1 MDVLAFLRSSRRERG
16 RTRSSVRRQRPRPG
30 LTTPRPGA
38 RARGASAG
46 VGRARHSG
54 TVPPV
59 TVHLIGAGPGD
70 PDLLT
75 VRAAELLRAADVV
88 VSDRPSSDPV
98 VALAPAAAERVLVG
112 KVPATAGTPARRALP
127 QDEVCRLLVEL
138 GRTGREVVRLKSG
151 DPFVAARGG
160 EEALALQA
168 AGVPF
173 TVVPG
178 ISAGLAAPAFAGIPV
193 HVRQLS
199 RVVTVL
205 AGNSDP
211 EYGDEIDFDALARLG
226 GTIVVLTGR
235 SRIRRIAG
243 SLIAAGLP
251 ADTPVAA
258 ISAAGRAR
266 VQETI
271 RGTLG
276 ALPPR
281 LPAPVTFVI
290 GAVAGLDLDWFA
302 DGRSSV
308 VTADDALTPVAPR
321 DPATGS
327 GDDDEAALPDRPDH
341 LWQDDPVPGT
351 PDDDTP
357 GAPRPRASPSHRSS
371 PDAAP
376 EESARAHP

>member
-1 MDVLAFLRSSRRERG
+1 ME
-16 RTRSSVRRQRPRPG
+16 
-30 LTTPRPGA
+30 
-38 RARGASAG
+38 
-46 VGRARHSG
+46 HSG

-75 VRAAELLRAADVV
+75 VRAAELVRAADVV

-98 VALAPAAAERVLVG
+98 VALAPPHAERVLVG
-112 KVPATAGTPARRALP
+112 KVPATDEAPARRALP
-127 QDEVCRLLVEL
+127 QDELCRLLVEL
-138 GRTGREVVRLKSG
+138 GRSGREVVRLKSG

-178 ISAGLAAPAFAGIPV
+178 LSAGLAAPAFAGIPV

-211 EYGDEIDFDALARLG
+211 EYPDEIDFDALARLG

-243 SLIAAGLP
+243 ALIAAGMA

-258 ISAAGRAR
+258 ISAAGRSGA
-266 VQETI
+266 QETI
-271 RGTLG
+271 RGTL
-276 ALPPR
+276 AELPPR
-281 LPAPVTFVI
+281 LPPPVTFVI
-290 GAVAGLDLDWFA
+290 GTVAGIDLDWFA
-302 DGRSSV
+302 GGTSSTVAEAGSVAPLAPKDAGTSAGRAAGPAAPTSSGDPSAADRP
-308 VTADDALTPVAPR
+308 TATGADDPTSRPAARPPR
-321 DPATGS
+321 AAGHRPLPA
-327 GDDDEAALPDRPDH
+327 PDR
-341 LWQDDPVPGT
+341 
-351 PDDDTP
+351 
-357 GAPRPRASPSHRSS
+357 
-371 PDAAP
+371 
-376 EESARAHP
+376 EEPTRAHP

>member
-1 MDVLAFLRSSRRERG
+1 M
-16 RTRSSVRRQRPRPG
+16 
-30 LTTPRPGA
+30 
-38 RARGASAG
+38 
-46 VGRARHSG
+46 
-54 TVPPV
+54 PPV
-59 TVHLIGAGPGD
+59 PVHLIGAGPGD

-98 VALAPAAAERVLVG
+98 VALAPARAERVLVG
-112 KVPATAGTPARRALP
+112 KVPASADGPARRALP
-127 QDEVCRLLVEL
+127 QDEVCDLLVEL

-160 EEALALQA
+160 EEALALQR
-168 AGVPF
+168 AGIPF

-178 ISAGLAAPAFAGIPV
+178 ISAGFAAPAFAGIPV

-211 EYGDEIDFDALARLG
+211 EYPGEIDFDALARLD

-258 ISAAGRAR
+258 ISAAGRADDQR
-266 VQETI
+266 TI
-271 RGTLG
+271 RGTL
-276 ALPPR
+276 AELPPR

-290 GAVAGLDLDWFA
+290 GAVAAIDLDWFE
-302 DGRSSV
+302 GGSSS
-308 VTADDALTPVAPR
+308 TVAQ
-321 DPATGS
+321 TGS
-327 GDDDEAALPDRPDH
+327 VAGL
-341 LWQDDPVPGT
+341 
-351 PDDDTP
+351 
-357 GAPRPRASPSHRSS
+357 APPRS
-371 PDAAP
+371 AP
-376 EESARAHP
+376 EPDGEEHVRAHP

>member
-1 MDVLAFLRSSRRERG
+1 MA
-16 RTRSSVRRQRPRPG
+16 
-30 LTTPRPGA
+30 
-38 RARGASAG
+38 
-46 VGRARHSG
+46 
-54 TVPPV
+54 PV

-98 VALAPAAAERVLVG
+98 VALAPGRAERVLVG
-112 KVPATAGTPARRALP
+112 KVPAEGDRPARRALP
-127 QDEVCRLLVEL
+127 QDDVCRLLVEL
-138 GRTGREVVRLKSG
+138 GRSGREVVRLKSG

-160 EEALALQA
+160 EEALALRD

-178 ISAGLAAPAFAGIPV
+178 ISAGFAAPAFAGIPV

-211 EYGDEIDFDALARLG
+211 EYPGEIDLEALARLG

-251 ADTPVAA
+251 EDTPVAA
-258 ISAAGRAR
+258 ISAAGRAGA
-266 VQETI
+266 QTTI
-271 RGTLG
+271 RGTLA

-290 GAVAGLDLDWFA
+290 GAVAGLDLDWF
-302 DGRSSV
+302 DGGTTSAV
-308 VTADDALTPVAPR
+308 EPADALAPVLPAPTASR
-321 DPATGS
+321 S
-327 GDDDEAALPDRPDH
+327 
-341 LWQDDPVPGT
+341 
-351 PDDDTP
+351 
-357 GAPRPRASPSHRSS
+357 RASDGHRASA
-371 PDAAP
+371 DAVP
-376 EESARAHP
+376 EGATRAHP

>member
-1 MDVLAFLRSSRRERG
+1 V
-16 RTRSSVRRQRPRPG
+16 
-30 LTTPRPGA
+30 
-38 RARGASAG
+38 AS
-46 VGRARHSG
+46 
-54 TVPPV
+54 V

-75 VRAAELLRAADVV
+75 VRAAELVRVADVV

-98 VALAPAAAERVLVG
+98 VALAPPAAERVLVG
-112 KVPATAGTPARRALP
+112 KVPADPGPPARPARPALG
-127 QDEVCRLLVEL
+127 QDEVCALLVEL

-178 ISAGLAAPAFAGIPV
+178 ISAGFAAPAFAGIPV

-205 AGNSDP
+205 AGNDDP
-211 EYGDEIDFDALARLG
+211 EYPGDVDWDALARLD

-243 SLIAAGLP
+243 ALIAAGM
-251 ADTPVAA
+251 ATETPVAA
-258 ISAAGRAR
+258 ISGAGRAS

-281 LPAPVTFVI
+281 LPPPVTFVI
-290 GAVAGLDLDWFA
+290 GAVAAIDLDWFA
-302 DGRSSV
+302 GGRASTVAQSGS
-308 VTADDALTPVAPR
+308 VAP
-321 DPATGS
+321 
-327 GDDDEAALPDRPDH
+327 L
-341 LWQDDPVPGT
+341 
-351 PDDDTP
+351 
-357 GAPRPRASPSHRSS
+357 APRPPRVPAP
-371 PDAAP
+371 P
-376 EESARAHP
+376 EESVRAHP

>member
-1 MDVLAFLRSSRRERG
+1 
-16 RTRSSVRRQRPRPG
+16 
-30 LTTPRPGA
+30 
-38 RARGASAG
+38 
-46 VGRARHSG
+46 
-54 TVPPV
+54 
-59 TVHLIGAGPGD
+59 
-70 PDLLT
+70 
-75 VRAAELLRAADVV
+75 
-88 VSDRPSSDPV
+88 V
-98 VALAPAAAERVLVG
+98 VALAPPHAERVLVG
-112 KVPATAGTPARRALP
+112 KVPASAGEPARRALP
-127 QDEVCRLLVEL
+127 QDEVCALLVEL
-138 GRTGREVVRLKSG
+138 GRTGRRVVRLKSG

-211 EYGDEIDFDALARLG
+211 EYPGEIDFEALARLG

-243 SLIAAGLP
+243 ALIDAGMDP
-251 ADTPVAA
+251 ATPVAA
-258 ISAAGRAR
+258 IAAAGRAG
-266 VQETI
+266 VQETV

-276 ALPPR
+276 GLPPR

-302 DGRSSV
+302 DARSSV
-308 VTADDALTPVAPR
+308 VAPEDAVAPLPPR
-321 DPATGS
+321 PAAPS
-327 GDDDEAALPDRPDH
+327 RRVLPDDH
-341 LWQDDPVPGT
+341 VPGEV
-351 PDDDTP
+351 P
-357 GAPRPRASPSHRSS
+357 
-371 PDAAP
+371 
-376 EESARAHP
+376 ARAHP

>member
-1 MDVLAFLRSSRRERG
+1 M
-16 RTRSSVRRQRPRPG
+16 
-30 LTTPRPGA
+30 
-38 RARGASAG
+38 
-46 VGRARHSG
+46 
-54 TVPPV
+54 

-75 VRAAELLRAADVV
+75 VRAAELLRTADVV

-98 VALAPAAAERVLVG
+98 VALAPERAERVLVG
-112 KVPATAGTPARRALP
+112 KVPADGDVPARRALP
-127 QDEVCRLLVEL
+127 QDDVCRLLVEL
-138 GRTGREVVRLKSG
+138 GGTGREIVRLKSG

-178 ISAGLAAPAFAGIPV
+178 ISAGFAAPAFAGIPV

-211 EYGDEIDFDALARLG
+211 EYPGEIDFDALARLD

-243 SLIAAGLP
+243 SLIAAGM
-251 ADTPVAA
+251 AEDTPVAA
-258 ISAAGRAR
+258 ISAAGRAGA
-266 VQETI
+266 QATI
-271 RGTLG
+271 RGTLA

-290 GAVAGLDLDWFA
+290 GAVAALDLAWFV
-302 DGRSSV
+302 GG
-308 VTADDALTPVAPR
+308 TASTVSPDDALTPVP
-321 DPATGS
+321 PAGTTPS
-327 GDDDEAALPDRPDH
+327 ADH
-341 LWQDDPVPGT
+341 PT
-351 PDDDTP
+351 PTAE
-357 GAPRPRASPSHRSS
+357 GAR
-371 PDAAP
+371 
-376 EESARAHP
+376 RAHP

>member
-1 MDVLAFLRSSRRERG
+1 M
-16 RTRSSVRRQRPRPG
+16 
-30 LTTPRPGA
+30 
-38 RARGASAG
+38 
-46 VGRARHSG
+46 
-54 TVPPV
+54 PPV
-59 TVHLIGAGPGD
+59 PVHLIGAGPGD
-70 PDLLT
+70 PELLT
-75 VRAAELLRAADVV
+75 VRAAALLRAADVV

-98 VALAPAAAERVLVG
+98 VALAPARAERVLVG
-112 KVPATAGTPARRALP
+112 KVPATADGPARRALP
-127 QDEVCRLLVEL
+127 QDEVNALLVDL
-138 GRTGREVVRLKSG
+138 GRRGGEIVRLKSG

-211 EYGDEIDFDALARLG
+211 EYPGELDFDALARLG

-243 SLIAAGLP
+243 ALIAAGMP
-251 ADTPVAA
+251 AGTPVAA
-258 ISAAGRAR
+258 ISAAGRPQD
-266 VQETI
+266 QETI

-290 GAVAGLDLDWFA
+290 GAAAGIDLDWVAEARSRAVGA
-302 DGRSSV
+302 DEALAPLPPPGGPPAPAPGALGAGRD
-308 VTADDALTPVAPR
+308 DDAGPGR
-321 DPATGS
+321 GR
-327 GDDDEAALPDRPDH
+327 AAVLPDDGDEPARDGK
-341 LWQDDPVPGT
+341 DD
-351 PDDDTP
+351 
-357 GAPRPRASPSHRSS
+357 
-371 PDAAP
+371 
-376 EESARAHP
+376 

>member
-1 MDVLAFLRSSRRERG
+1 
-16 RTRSSVRRQRPRPG
+16 
-30 LTTPRPGA
+30 
-38 RARGASAG
+38 
-46 VGRARHSG
+46 
-54 TVPPV
+54 V

-98 VALAPAAAERVLVG
+98 VALAPERAERVLVG
-112 KVPATAGTPARRALP
+112 KVPAADGAPARRALP
-127 QDEVCRLLVEL
+127 QDDVCALLVEL
-138 GRTGREVVRLKSG
+138 GRSGREVVRLKSG

-211 EYGDEIDFDALARLG
+211 EYPAEVDYDALARLG

-243 SLIAAGLP
+243 SLIAAGMP

-258 ISAAGRAR
+258 VSAAGRAGS
-266 VQETI
+266 QETI
-271 RGTLG
+271 RGTLA

-290 GAVAGLDLDWFA
+290 GTVAGLDLDWFA
-302 DGRSSV
+302 DGRSSFA
-308 VTADDALTPVAPR
+308 TADDALAPVPPKDVPTAEHEADADDEPEA
-321 DPATGS
+321 DPAPT
-327 GDDDEAALPDRPDH
+327 
-341 LWQDDPVPGT
+341 
-351 PDDDTP
+351 
-357 GAPRPRASPSHRSS
+357 PRPRASASRRS
-371 PDAAP
+371 PAEDP
-376 EESARAHP
+376 LQESVRAHP